1 MFYIAEHAGPSVCSA
16 FSVSRE
22 ERAMKYGVAVTIIQ
36 TGYIEVEADSE
47 FEAKEKV
54 EDAVSVMQVS
64 YYLHN
69 IKAI

>member
-1 MFYIAEHAGPSVCSA
+1 
-16 FSVSRE
+16 
-22 ERAMKYGVAVTIIQ
+22 MKYGVAVIITQ
-36 TGYIEVEADSE
+36 TRYIEVEADSE

-64 YYLHN
+64 YYLYN

>member
-1 MFYIAEHAGPSVCSA
+1 
-16 FSVSRE
+16 
-22 ERAMKYGVAVTIIQ
+22 MKCGVAITIVQ

-64 YYLHN
+64 YYLYN